1 VPTLNKIKSS
11 ASGMNLQKGQS
22 NTIPNKNNKKLGV
35 AAKNKKL
42 NLKTKHGNIINDLVI
57 TNDSRIRNKKTQY
70 NKILNGNGKINPI
83 GNKSI
88 PFKNNITV
96 SANLNFNLISEVYPD
111 LSDMQNVFALLST
124 YRI

>member
-1 VPTLNKIKSS
+1 
-11 ASGMNLQKGQS
+11 MNLQQGQS
-22 NTIPNKNNKKLGV
+22 TPGCKKNCPSATSKNGKNQGV
-35 AAKNKKL
+35 AATNKKL
-42 NLKTKHGNIINDLVI
+42 NLKTKHGNIINDMVI

-70 NKILNGNGKINPI
+70 NKILNGDGKINPI
-83 GNKSI
+83 GNKFI
-88 PFKNNITV
+88 PFKNNITL